1 VGPEGFTA
9 ADRPDGVP
17 LTLPGDDLRGRTFAR
32 ILLIKLSAV
41 GDVVQTMPVLNKLR
55 ARYPA
60 ARIDWLTVPAIAE
73 LLRPNPKISNVIIFA
88 RDDWRQPWRLKPY
101 ASAARLAEQLRAAR
115 YDLVL
120 DLQGQF
126 RSGVIARVTG
136 APVRIGFGRP
146 RAQAWEA
153 SARKLPD
160 EARKHAWQGAR
171 EGAWLAYTHFIPL
184 PTLDM
189 HAVDRY
195 LGVVPMLELDDGPAD
210 FTFPL
215 PLAADGRVDA
225 LLRRHG
231 IAGGELVVMAPSAN
245 WETKRW
251 NGEKFA
257 AVARHFLDRGC
268 AVALVG
274 AGNEREACAVVA
286 ALAPGAKNLAG
297 ETTLTELAALVRRAR
312 LVVSNDSGPMHLAV
326 ALGRPVVSIFGPTDE
341 VWAGPYRRPEAV
353 VRTPLPCAPCYLRKL
368 AKCPNGHACMHDVPA
383 SAVIE
388 RAEQILAQRSTA
400 AAL

>member
-1 VGPEGFTA
+1 M
-9 ADRPDGVP
+9 
-17 LTLPGDDLRGRTFAR
+17 TLPGNDLRGRAFAR

-60 ARIDWLTVPAIAE
+60 ARLDWLTVPAIAE
-73 LLRPNPKISNVIIFA
+73 LLRPNPKISNVVTFA
-88 RDDWRQPWRLKPY
+88 RDNWRQPWRLEPY
-101 ASAARLAEQLRAAR
+101 ASAARLAAQLRAAR

-126 RSGVIARVTG
+126 RSGAIARATG

-146 RAQAWEA
+146 RPQAWET
-153 SARKLPD
+153 SARKLPE

-195 LGVVPMLELDDGPAD
+195 LAIAPMLGLDDGPAD
-210 FTFPL
+210 FAFPL
-215 PLAADGRVDA
+215 PPAADGRVDA

-231 IAGGELVVMAPSAN
+231 IGGGELVVMAPSAN

-251 NGEKFA
+251 NGEKFS
-257 AVARHFLDRGC
+257 AVARHFLGRGDT
-268 AVALVG
+268 VALVG
-274 AGNEREACAVVA
+274 AGNEREACAAVA
-286 ALAPGAKNLAG
+286 ALAPGATNLAG
-297 ETTLTELAALVRRAR
+297 ETTLTELAALIRRAR
-312 LVVSNDSGPMHLAV
+312 LCVTNDSGPMHLAV
-326 ALGRPVVSIFGPTDE
+326 ALGRPVVSVFGPTDE
-341 VWAGPYRRPEAV
+341 IWAGPYRRPEAV
-353 VRTPLPCAPCYLRKL
+353 VRAPLPCAPCYLRKL
-368 AKCPNGHACMHDVPA
+368 ERCPNGHACMHDVPA
-383 SAVIE
+383 STVIE
-388 RAEQILAQRSTA
+388 RAEQILKQHGAA

>member
-1 VGPEGFTA
+1 M
-9 ADRPDGVP
+9 
-17 LTLPGDDLRGRTFAR
+17 TLPEHDLRGRAFAR

-55 ARYPA
+55 ARYPT
-60 ARIDWLTVPAIAE
+60 ARLDWLTVPAIAE
-73 LLRPNPKISNVIIFA
+73 LLRPNAKISNVITFA
-88 RDDWRQPWRLKPY
+88 RDEWRQPWRLEPY
-101 ASAARLAEQLRAAR
+101 ASAARLAVQLRAAR

-146 RAQAWEA
+146 RPQLWET
-153 SARKLPD
+153 SARKLPE

-171 EGAWLAYTHFIPL
+171 EGAWLAYSHVIRL

-195 LGVVPMLELDDGPAD
+195 LGIVPMLGLDDGPAD
-210 FTFPL
+210 FAFPL
-215 PLAADGRVDA
+215 PPAADGRADA

-231 IAGGELVVMAPSAN
+231 ITGGDLVVMAPSAN

-257 AVARHFLDRGC
+257 AVARHFIERGS

-274 AGNEREACAVVA
+274 AGNEREACAAVA

-297 ETTLTELAALVRRAR
+297 ETTLTELAALIRRAR
-312 LVVSNDSGPMHLAV
+312 LCVTNDSGPMHLAV
-326 ALGRPVVSIFGPTDE
+326 ALGRPVVSVFGPTDE
-341 VWAGPYRRPEAV
+341 IWAGPYRRPEAV
-353 VRTPLPCAPCYLRKL
+353 VRTPLACAPCYLRKL
-368 AKCPNGHACMHDVPA
+368 ERCPNGHACMHDVPA

-388 RAEQILAQRSTA
+388 RAEQILAHHGAA